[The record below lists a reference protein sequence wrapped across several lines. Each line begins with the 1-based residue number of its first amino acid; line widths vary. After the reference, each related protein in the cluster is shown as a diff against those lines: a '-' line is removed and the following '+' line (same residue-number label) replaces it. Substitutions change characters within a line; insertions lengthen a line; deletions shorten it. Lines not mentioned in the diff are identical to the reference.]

1 MNIKR
6 LFVVLTE
13 RISENQKLLLWYFL
27 AVLMVTNTI
36 LLFTERMSF
45 ISMVAFITV
54 PVGVQLFLLTLP
66 KRPGKAFLWL
76 YIKCVLDAFQLVLLV
91 LYGGS
96 IIGVDMFLNV
106 TTTSVRE
113 ASELLSSLMPT
124 MIFLI
129 IVYIPSLYFA
139 IRSLKKGELDKGYR
153 RKVKKISGCITAVGI
168 LFIILAKAF
177 TPSYIVKYDLY
188 PCNAVY
194 NMGYAMK
201 KLHEITKYPETSEGF
216 KFNSVHTPVY
226 KDSVAQREIA
236 VLILGETSRAMNFGI
251 YGYHRNTTPHL
262 DSIDNLV
269 IYSDVITESNT
280 THKIVPMILSPA
292 QANNYDII
300 RKCRSIVSAYKEA
313 GFKTAFITNQTYSLG
328 YARYYFEE
336 ADIKVSVKED
346 DSDAVDAQMLPIFN
360 EVIENESGNL
370 FILVHLYGS
379 HFKYQDRYP
388 REFAIYTPDESP
400 ELSFKYKE
408 ENINAFDNSIYYSSY
423 VISEIIKK
431 TSQMDA
437 VSHVLYLSDHGEDIM
452 DDKRKRLLHASPLPT
467 FYQLHIPFMIWTSDE
482 YKALKGDK
490 VANIIDN
497 KDIPISNNAVFHTL
511 MDMSSIRAKHF
522 IDEYA
527 VSSSQFTWRPRV
539 YLTDHYN
546 CKRIKDLEMR
556 AYDWKEFEQ
565 RNISTE

>member
-13 RISENQKLLLWYFL
+13 RISENQKLLLWLFF

-36 LLFTERMSF
+36 LLFTEKMSF
-45 ISMVAFITV
+45 TSMVAFIAI
-54 PVGVQLFLLTLP
+54 PAGVQLFLLCLP

-124 MIFLI
+124 MVFLI

-139 IRSLKKGELDKGYR
+139 IKSLKKVELEGEYR
-153 RKVKKISGCITAVGI
+153 RKVRRLSGSITAVGVLCMVI
-168 LFIILAKAF
+168 SMFSLRGYIIQ
-177 TPSYIVKYDLY
+177 YDLY

-194 NMGYAMK
+194 NMGYAVK
-201 KLHEITKYPETSEGF
+201 KMHEITVYPQTSEGF
-216 KFNSVHTPVY
+216 KFNSVHTPTY
-226 KDSVAQREIA
+226 KDSVKQREIA
-236 VLILGETSRAMNFGI
+236 ILVLGETSRASNFGI
-251 YGYHRNTTPHL
+251 YGYHKNTTPHL
-262 DSIDNLV
+262 DSIENLV
-269 IYSDVITESNT
+269 IYSDVLTESNT
-280 THKIVPMILSPA
+280 THKIVPMILSPS

-300 RKCRSIVSAYKEA
+300 RTSKSVVSAFKEA
-313 GFKTAFITNQTYSLG
+313 GFKTVFLTNQEYNLG
-328 YARYYFEE
+328 FARYYFDE

-346 DSDAVDAQMLPIFN
+346 DSDALDGQLLPVFN
-360 EVIENESGNL
+360 EIIDNESGNL
-370 FILVHLYGS
+370 FFVVHLYGS
-379 HFKYQDRYP
+379 HFRYFDRYP
-388 REFAIYTPDESP
+388 REFAKFTPDESE
-400 ELSFKYKE
+400 ELSYKYKE

-423 VISEIIKK
+423 VVSEIIKK
-431 TSQMDA
+431 TDQMKEA
-437 VSHVLYLSDHGEDIM
+437 SYVLYLSDHGEDIM
-452 DDKRKRLLHASPLPT
+452 DDKRKRLLHASPVPT